1 MIAGQPFLVFF
12 GGGGAVAWLVDW
24 EAWGAIMDA
33 LDRVKCYPWVRSYK
47 SSKLLQKVI
56 WRLLR
61 VVYLKLK
68 GLLVTIYV
76 DLLIFS
82 SP

>member
-1 MIAGQPFLVFF
+1 M
-12 GGGGAVAWLVDW
+12 AWLADW
-24 EAWGAIMDA
+24 ELGELSWMHLTKSRAIPECEA
-33 LDRVKCYPWVRSYK
+33 TIK

-56 WRLLR
+56 WRLLL
-61 VVYLKLK
+61 VVYLKLN
-68 GLLVTIYV
+68 GLLITIYV